1 MVNICELLI
10 NVVNCDKPKVLT
22 GLSQNGKGS
31 GMDAP
36 NSSIADNAPPA
47 ERQNPSLH
55 SGQALNHM
63 GTCMERGKPVGLP
76 VKEGEPQGTLMGLR
90 VEDGG
95 KSQCLPV
102 MGGIGVEPVVKVR
115 ETRRLARSLHAQAG
129 RLPPGC
135 SSRENLKN
143 CWREECK

>member
-10 NVVNCDKPKVLT
+10 NVVNCDKPTRKLRVKMLT

-36 NSSIADNAPPA
+36 NSSIADTAPPA
-47 ERQNPSLH
+47 ERQN
-55 SGQALNHM
+55 LNHM

-76 VKEGEPQGTLMGLR
+76 VKESEPQGTLIGLR

-95 KSQCLPV
+95 ESKSLAV
-102 MGGIGVEPVVKVR
+102 IGGIGVEPVVKVR
-115 ETRRLARSLHAQAG
+115 ETRRLARSLHAKA
-129 RLPPGC
+129 
-135 SSRENLKN
+135 
-143 CWREECK
+143 

>member
-47 ERQNPSLH
+47 ERQN
-55 SGQALNHM
+55 LNHM

-76 VKEGEPQGTLMGLR
+76 VKESEPQGTLMGLR

-95 KSQCLPV
+95 ESQCLPV
-102 MGGIGVEPVVKVR
+102 IGGIGVEPVSKVR
-115 ETRRLARSLHAQAG
+115 ETRRLATSLHAKAG
-129 RLPPGC
+129 RIPPGR
-135 SSRENLKN
+135 SSRENLRN
-143 CWREECK
+143 CWREESK